1 MAHKSSSK
9 HWRNPRLEKPSLLHV
24 LCHSHPQVL
33 RLEITAP
40 PTLESTHI
48 IISYKGYP
56 RSDTNIAKRSVN
68 GSCCA
73 IMRSTKV
80 VQSKACSDVA
90 GRLRKRHPLRPPT
103 DAPPP

>member
-1 MAHKSSSK
+1 MSSESYIPARVSNCLLSRECMAHKSSSK

-48 IISYKGYP
+48 IISYK
-56 RSDTNIAKRSVN
+56 
-68 GSCCA
+68 
-73 IMRSTKV
+73 
-80 VQSKACSDVA
+80 
-90 GRLRKRHPLRPPT
+90 
-103 DAPPP
+103 